1 MSKTLAWWCSLHPID
16 VVLRNVSEPDFLFLF
31 FGGRGESQHGR
42 ASHAGRQREGDGP
55 WMEGSQCLLDWFDF
69 EFRGVSLLGS

>member
-1 MSKTLAWWCSLHPID
+1 MCPNLI
-16 VVLRNVSEPDFLFLF
+16 F
-31 FGGRGESQHGR
+31 FFFWGMGDRRGESPYGR
-42 ASHAGRQREGDGP
+42 ASRAGRQREGDGP